1 MMDAGVWKSHPS
13 TLLCTDLW
21 EVCQC
26 RGVEEP
32 CRKEREFSSLESPS
46 SVFYFA
52 EGGKKRERRGR
63 KNTTE
68 YFSKSP
74 TLFYYQVVLYLH
86 AAGFESIGSNR

>member
-13 TLLCTDLW
+13 TLLCLDLW

-52 EGGKKRERRGR
+52 EGGKKKGKERKEKYDRV
-63 KNTTE
+63 
-68 YFSKSP
+68 F
-74 TLFYYQVVLYLH
+74 F
-86 AAGFESIGSNR
+86 